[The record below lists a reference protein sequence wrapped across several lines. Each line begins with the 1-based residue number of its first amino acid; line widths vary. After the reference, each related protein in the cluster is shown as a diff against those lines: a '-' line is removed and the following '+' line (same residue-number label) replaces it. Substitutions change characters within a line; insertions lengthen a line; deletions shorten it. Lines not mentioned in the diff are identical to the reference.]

1 MRRIINPRLQAGVV
15 LAMAVGLR
23 VPLAAQ
29 ASAPAS
35 EQISISAVQRV
46 PNGGDSAAFSI
57 PRVQR
62 LAVHGAPDAMEIEVE
77 ISGAAVAPDTQAIT
91 GPDRIIV
98 DFPGALPSSTLRSM
112 QVNRGALKAVRSGLF
127 FSNPP
132 ITRIVLDLAGP
143 QSYQISTTQI
153 SPTENK
159 VLIRLNP
166 AKAGA
171 ENTIAQDSTPAKW
184 GSAQSTISTQ
194 NAGKSMTGAGA
205 KLQNASLG
213 TNASAAALPRV
224 TNLATADVASKI
236 TASKIGASKVVA
248 SKIVLPKVVASNIS
262 ASNISAVNAAQ
273 TPPLAIPELAQPTV
287 VVGFENGLLRIH
299 ADKATMAQVLFEV
312 QRWTRAEI
320 AIPAGAELEPVAAD
334 LGPGSAREV
343 LTALLNGSRYNFIF
357 VGNEMNLE
365 RVILTQ
371 RDASVF

>member
-1 MRRIINPRLQAGVV
+1 MLRVINPGLHHAGAL
-15 LAMAVGLR
+15 LALAVALR
-23 VPLAAQ
+23 APLAAQ
-29 ASAPAS
+29 SSAPAS

-46 PNGGDSAAFSI
+46 PKGSVSAVSAASAVA
-57 PRVQR
+57 RVQQ
-62 LAVHGAPDAMEIEVE
+62 LAVRGTPDAMEIEIE

-98 DFPGALPSSTLRSM
+98 DFPGALPSANLRSL
-112 QVNRGALKAVRSGLF
+112 QINRGPLKAVRSGLF

-159 VLIRLNP
+159 VLIKLN
-166 AKAGA
+166 AGKPGA
-171 ENTIAQDSTPAKW
+171 DNIGADNTISQNSTPAKQ
-184 GSAQSTISTQ
+184 GSTQNTLSDQ
-194 NAGKSMTGAGA
+194 NAGKSMGGSSAI
-205 KLQNASLG
+205 LQNAALG
-213 TNASAAALPRV
+213 NASAGTLPRV
-224 TNLATADVASKI
+224 ANSATANAASKI
-236 TASKIGASKVVA
+236 TASTITA
-248 SKIVLPKVVASNIS
+248 SKITA
-262 ASNISAVNAAQ
+262 ATAAQ

-312 QRWTRAEI
+312 QRWTHAEI
-320 AIPAGAELEPVAAD
+320 AIPSGAEQERVAAD
-334 LGPGSAREV
+334 LGPGSPREV

-357 VGNEMNLE
+357 VGTETNLE

-371 RDASVF
+371 RDSSIF